1 MEVYKNL
8 SLENLPDEEWRD
20 IVGYE
25 GLYQVSNMGRVKS
38 LARKGKVKTFILKQ
52 HFTPTGYLLVTLTK
66 KLKRKTFRTH
76 QLVVNCFIPLMEG
89 KNEINHIDEDKSNN
103 KLSNLMRCDRSFNV
117 NYGNRNSLVAN
128 KLRNRPDHSKPIL
141 QVDKNNNI
149 IREFVSIN
157 DASRF
162 YGITVNGIS
171 RVCRGKRNKYKNMFF
186 KYK

>member
-1 MEVYKNL
+1 
-8 SLENLPDEEWRD
+8 
-20 IVGYE
+20 
-25 GLYQVSNMGRVKS
+25 
-38 LARKGKVKTFILKQ
+38 
-52 HFTPTGYLLVTLTK
+52 
-66 KLKRKTFRTH
+66 
-76 QLVVNCFIPLMEG
+76 MEG